1 MYFNDARHFYLYA
14 FEPPMP
20 LEDAWRPVDE
30 LVGTAVNTLIYGV
43 ETAGLFSDTKVGI
56 RAGSDQRPFTSAHG
70 WRAWYNMQSLIDR
83 GLDPLRVLVDR
94 AHKRGLEFIT
104 SMRMG
109 GGPRDERYRI
119 GIKGITAGG
128 GGALENNANFAHPE
142 VRDLRFSWLEELA
155 GYPVEGIELDFAF
168 TPFYFKPQEVKA
180 NTPLM
185 TDYVRRI
192 ARMVRSKGAGRIVG
206 ARVFPTVAMNLALG
220 LDVSAWLSE
229 RLVDYVAP
237 LYYGYFLLDPDLP
250 FDSLATAAHA
260 VGAEVYPVLQ
270 PYFLKQDSHA
280 TPAMLR
286 AAIANYWAKGAD
298 GLIIAPWYR
307 WPFREEERSI
317 LTDIGEPDVV
327 ATRDKHYFL
336 SPRLQDAAA
345 LGYQHPLPMAIDRA
359 AAGVEQQIP
368 FYIADDPNS
377 ARVARVR
384 LLVKVLNLVAA
395 DRLVFKLN
403 GQPLAGETL
412 HRTSHRYEFY
422 WFEFTLIRNK
432 PWLGRNILTVALESK
447 AEGFEGPLT
456 LDQVEVLVEYNK
468 PRSFYDRPP
477 ML

>member
-1 MYFNDARHFYLYA
+1 MYFNDARHLYLYS
-14 FEPPMP
+14 FEPPMS

-30 LVGTAVNTLIYGV
+30 LAGTAVNTLIYGV

-56 RAGSDQRPFTSAHG
+56 RAGSDQRPFTSAHA

-94 AHKRGLEFIT
+94 AHERGLEFIT

-119 GIKGITAGG
+119 GTKGRTAGG
-128 GGALENNANFAHPE
+128 GGALESSSDFAHQE
-142 VRDLRFSWLEELA
+142 VMDLRFAWLEELA

-168 TPFYFKPQEVKA
+168 TPFYFKPHEVKA
-180 NTPLM
+180 HTPLM

-192 ARMVRSKGAGRIVG
+192 AKMVRSKGTGRIVG

-220 LDVSAWLSE
+220 LDVGTWLSE

-250 FDSLATAAHA
+250 FDSLTNAAHA
-260 VGAEVYPVLQ
+260 AGAEVYPILQ
-270 PYFLKQDSHA
+270 PYFLKQDTHA

-307 WPFREEERSI
+307 WPFRDDERSI

-327 ATRDKHYFL
+327 SARDKHYFV
-336 SPRLQDAAA
+336 STRLEEAAA
-345 LGYQHPLPMAIDRA
+345 LGYSHPLPMKLDRA
-359 AAGVEQQIP
+359 GPNIEKQVP
-368 FYIADDPNS
+368 FYIADNLNS
-377 ARVARVR
+377 DRVARVR
-384 LLVKVLNLVAA
+384 LLIKVLNLVAA

-403 GQPLAGETL
+403 GQPLVGEPL

-422 WFEFTLIRNK
+422 WFEFTLLKTR
-432 PWLGRNILTVALESK
+432 PQQGRNILTASLESRL
-447 AEGFEGPLT
+447 EGFEGEVT
-456 LDQVEVLVEYNK
+456 IEQVEVLVEYNK
-468 PRSFYDRPP
+468 PHSFYDRPP